1 MKENKEKIITI
12 PLEKILP
19 NRFQPRIKFSEE
31 SILNLADSIKE
42 HGILQPIIVRTIGD
56 KYEIVAGERRYKA
69 TVLAGLKEIPALLFD
84 INDKDSA
91 EVALIENVQRKDLS
105 PIEEAISYKKIL
117 DMGYLTQSDLASK
130 IGVSQSA
137 VANKIRLLNLCDDVQ
152 EALLDEKI
160 SERHARSL
168 LKIDDIDIQAQM
180 LKRILSKK
188 LTVRALDE
196 EIDYYQKNNKFKD
209 VDNQEK
215 ISETNVSPVIEI
227 KNTSVEKESKM
238 IESYDNKN
246 AEVIKTKDNEESK
259 EIENQETKENESK
272 EYDFKIEKDKSI
284 FEDIS
289 VENISS
295 EEDSS
300 EESID
305 EEQGEN
311 DNDMNNNLLNMNED
325 INYNT
330 LKNTNGTQGKFFMN
344 TEESKPEETKE
355 EKSIFN
361 FENSNTGGNIFSD
374 LMAPQGSKNLFRPGT
389 TQESV
394 IPTSTDEPKNEPVSS
409 NSTPNVSSMFE
420 NLMGVSTS
428 SSEEIDKDTFNK
440 FMDPAFVD
448 GEQHDASNDSAN
460 INSNVFSK
468 FLNND
473 EEEKKNSEESVKSS
487 ESNNNGVGN
496 IFQNLLR
503 KNDTVEPP
511 KEDVKEDIPEEP
523 KSNVS
528 IFSNVFDKKEEIK
541 QYESVSEI
549 SNNSAILESQN
560 EEISTEN
567 SSLVPSSEVV
577 EESNEEVK
585 SDVDIFGNSETE
597 KKPDLLAPMSNDSNE
612 KQISLTPSFEDI
624 KIEEPSAES
633 STSISN
639 DLSSLSPMHNN
650 VESSLEDETIENPSN
665 NEKISINSEVLTSDE
680 TLAEEN
686 NVKTEE
692 TNEENLVSFNT
703 TKPIFVTASSDES
716 VSSMPTSPII
726 NVPEEVEEKEETV
739 ELPEPAPV
747 VTNLEIDEPDEEVEE
762 DINNMIGN
770 QPIIVTDYNKQY
782 DPVIPDVGPQVEKID
797 FKKILSLIRELSET
811 IEKCGYEIDTDE
823 IDLQDKYQVIFNI
836 NKQ

>member
-1 MKENKEKIITI
+1 MKDNKEKIIII

-42 HGILQPIIVRTIGD
+42 HGILQPIIVRSIGD

-69 TVLAGLKEIPALLFD
+69 TVLAGLQEIPALLFD

-168 LKIDDIDIQAQM
+168 LKIDDLDIQAQM

-188 LTVRALDE
+188 LTVRALDD
-196 EIDYYQKNNKFKD
+196 EIDYYKKNKKFKEIEN
-209 VDNQEK
+209 VDKLNESKQE
-215 ISETNVSPVIEI
+215 PVIEI
-227 KNTSVEKESKM
+227 KNTSFDEKLKDGATTDTKSEDVVSKNDDKVQDKKESLKKL
-238 IESYDNKN
+238 DLQ
-246 AEVIKTKDNEESK
+246 
-259 EIENQETKENESK
+259 IEN
-272 EYDFKIEKDKSI
+272 DKSI

-289 VENISS
+289 IENDLNENNQ
-295 EEDSS
+295 EEVIA
-300 EESID
+300 EESVL
-305 EEQGEN
+305 EEKKGEN

-325 INYNT
+325 MNYNT
-330 LKNTNGTQGKFFMN
+330 LKNTGGTPGKFFMN
-344 TEESKPEETKE
+344 TENIAKEEPKE

-361 FENSNTGGNIFSD
+361 FDNSNNTGNIFSD

-394 IPTSTDEPKNEPVSS
+394 IPTSNEEQKNEDVSS

-440 FMDPAFVD
+440 FMDPSFVD
-448 GEQHDASNDSAN
+448 GEKQDTTTNSEN
-460 INSNVFSK
+460 ISSNVFSK
-468 FLNND
+468 FLVNND
-473 EEEKKNSEESVKSS
+473 EQNAETKNDKKESA
-487 ESNNNGVGN
+487 NNNSGSN

-503 KNDTVEPP
+503 KSDTNNQP
-511 KEDVKEDIPEEP
+511 KEDST
-523 KSNVS
+523 SNVS
-528 IFSNVFDKKEEIK
+528 IFSNVFDSNKKEEVKVEENVNEPAAPSSIFNFKKEESVSDNTSNIQIPTVEIEQKEEIK
-541 QYESVSEI
+541 
-549 SNNSAILESQN
+549 
-560 EEISTEN
+560 
-567 SSLVPSSEVV
+567 SS
-577 EESNEEVK
+577 
-585 SDVDIFGNSETE
+585 DDIFKTNDSE
-597 KKPDLLAPMSNDSNE
+597 KKPDLLAPMGDESSNQ
-612 KQISLTPSFEDI
+612 QITLNPSFDDI
-624 KIEEPSAES
+624 KIDEPKEEN
-633 STSISN
+633 TTVVSN
-639 DLSSLSPMHNN
+639 DLSSLSPMQNNLDVSVNDEPVETSNEEESNDTLTIDKTIEEEKKDEKIEETNN
-650 VESSLEDETIENPSN
+650 VEPTEKEKEDLIT
-665 NEKISINSEVLTSDE
+665 
-680 TLAEEN
+680 
-686 NVKTEE
+686 
-692 TNEENLVSFNT
+692 FNT
-703 TKPIFVTASSDES
+703 TKPIFVTASSEEN

-726 NVPEEVEEKEETV
+726 DVPEEPTEEAEKV

-747 VTNLEIDEPDEEVEE
+747 VTSLEIDEPAEEVEE

-782 DPVIPDVGPQVEKID
+782 DPVIPDAGPQVEKIE